1 MATDQKKTQKLMA
14 HLIFLDE
21 SGFLLIPNVK
31 RTWAPRGKTPIHYH
45 AFSREKISAISA
57 LAVSPQRKHLSLY
70 THLWRND
77 ISTEEVIEFL
87 KHLLRHL
94 RGNIIILWDRAS
106 IHKSHLIDE
115 FLEKHPRVKV
125 EKFPA
130 YAPELNPAEY
140 FWNQSDSALSNTSP
154 EELDELEKMLT
165 ASIRKTGGSQKLLW
179 ACVRASDLSWKWM

>member
-1 MATDQKKTQKLMA
+1 MAMDQKKMQQLMA
-14 HLIFLDE
+14 HLILLDE
-21 SGFLLIPNVK
+21 SGFLLTPNVK

-45 AFSREKISAISA
+45 VFSREKISAISA

-87 KHLLRHL
+87 KPLLRHL

-106 IHKSHLIDE
+106 IHKSKLIDA
-115 FLEKHPRVKV
+115 FLKKHPRVKI
-125 EKFPA
+125 EEFPA

-140 FWNQSDSALSNTSP
+140 VWNQSDNALSNTSP
-154 EELDELEKMLT
+154 EGLDELEEMLT

-179 ACVRASDLSWKWM
+179 ACIRASELPWK